1 MIAGDTITV
10 RRAVLSWRADRVFY
24 TSMSI
29 AVVGAVF
36 AGFARTYYLRASFQP
51 TPLPLYLEIHGFA
64 FTTWVGLFVA
74 QTTLVAAGRTDI
86 HRRLGWAGAGLAVLM
101 VGAALGAAVFSGHR
115 EVLAGHADQARR
127 FLTVPIFSM
136 LVFPILVASAVYYR
150 RYPET
155 HKRLMLLAT
164 LSIIDAAVARWPIA
178 WVATT
183 WWAYYALTDVFVA
196 LAIGYDIVA
205 RRHVHAAYIWG
216 GLLIVSAQAVRELI
230 GPTALWHAF
239 ARVLIG

>member
-1 MIAGDTITV
+1 MIAGDTISV
-10 RRAVLSWRADRVFY
+10 RRGVPSWRADRVFY
-24 TSMSI
+24 TSISI

-51 TPLPLYLEIHGFA
+51 APLPLYLKLHGFA
-64 FTTWVGLFVA
+64 FTTWVGLFLA

-101 VGAALGAAVFSGHR
+101 VVAALSAAIFSGHR
-115 EVLAGHADQARR
+115 EVLAGHADQART
-127 FLTVPIFSM
+127 FLAVPIFSM
-136 LVFPILVASAVYYR
+136 LVFPVFVASAVYYR

-178 WVATT
+178 WIATT
-183 WWAYYALTDVFVA
+183 WWAYYALADFFVA
-196 LAIGYDIVA
+196 LAIGYDLVA
-205 RRHVHAAYIWG
+205 RRRVHPAYIWG
-216 GLLIVSAQAVRELI
+216 GLLIVGAQAVRELV
-230 GPTALWHAF
+230 GPTAAWHAF
-239 ARVLIG
+239 AQALIG

>member
-1 MIAGDTITV
+1 VIAGDTITL
-10 RRAVLSWRADRVFY
+10 RRGVLSWRADRVFY
-24 TSMSI
+24 TAMSI

-51 TPLPLYLEIHGFA
+51 TPLPLYLKLHGFA
-64 FTTWVGLFVA
+64 FTTWVGFFLA

-101 VGAALGAAVFSGHR
+101 VAAALGAATLSGHR
-115 EVLAGHADQARR
+115 EVLAGHADQART
-127 FLTVPIFSM
+127 FLAVPIFSM
-136 LVFPILVASAVYYR
+136 LVFPVLVASAVYYR

-205 RRHVHAAYIWG
+205 RQRVHPAYIWG
-216 GLLIVSAQAVRELI
+216 GMLMVSAQVARELI
-230 GPTALWHAF
+230 GPTAAWHAF
-239 ARVLIG
+239 ARALIG